1 MIVLSST
8 FGYFNVVMEVPEC
21 LVQVSN
27 PKTVSFMN
35 EGQFVT
41 YEIAFETC
49 DTAFRVKKSRVRR
62 RYSDFIWLR
71 NHLKEVDKW
80 RSPPSLPP
88 KNYFLTHP
96 SEEFIERRSTGL
108 QKWIVEV
115 VSHPMYLSSMA
126 LHLFL
131 QTELPLAK
139 IEEYLSGKMS
149 EEELTSIW
157 GNEGRLYDFQP
168 HNILHAYE
176 PSAPCEI
183 SFSPDELGDIHPP
196 SEPVKMSQTGIMQ
209 ISLESPSSSYEEMG
223 EQGRGLIRPCAVT
236 PDSGF
241 LCEEDNIIVV
251 TQETNSSALKTHED
265 DDILLSQSTCSING
279 DSSDSQVL
287 K

>member
-1 MIVLSST
+1 MFLRLFYMI
-8 FGYFNVVMEVPEC
+8 GKRYFARFLFSM
-21 LVQVSN
+21 
-27 PKTVSFMN
+27 
-35 EGQFVT
+35 T
-41 YEIAFETC
+41 YFTSL
-49 DTAFRVKKSRVRR
+49 F
-62 RYSDFIWLR
+62 FIS
-71 NHLKEVDKW
+71 VC
-80 RSPPSLPP
+80 S
-88 KNYFLTHP
+88 
-96 SEEFIERRSTGL
+96 
-108 QKWIVEV
+108 
-115 VSHPMYLSSMA
+115 
-126 LHLFL
+126 
-131 QTELPLAK
+131 
-139 IEEYLSGKMS
+139 
-149 EEELTSIW
+149 
-157 GNEGRLYDFQP
+157 
-168 HNILHAYE
+168 ILHAYE